1 MMPKDD
7 IVKAALTGDEIVRA
21 RIDFWNKELKPFC
34 IDQGFNVL
42 TAESDS
48 RMNFVSIEDDRHRP
62 ADSAFIYFGGDYG
75 ISLSVMAINTV
86 TDSDKA
92 IVQFASQTAWDKVE
106 THCGWT
112 DHIKDSEYG
121 EYWIQQR
128 SKCSP
133 AYFEKYPKSVI
144 KNSVLFRL
152 TEYPGPMRIDGTEL
166 NYEAKWKWF
175 KKDIFKG
182 IIEVRKKYNF
192 AKNLMR
198 KIEIEDAANGYNL

>member
-1 MMPKDD
+1 MMPEDD

-62 ADSAFIYFGGDYG
+62 ADSAFIYFGGDFG
-75 ISLSVMAINTV
+75 ISLAVMAINTV
-86 TDSDKA
+86 IDSDRT
-92 IVQFASQTAWDKVE
+92 IIQFASDTSWDKVE

-128 SKCSP
+128 SKCTP
-133 AYFEKYPKSVI
+133 AYFEKYPGSAL

-166 NYEAKWKWF
+166 NYDAKWKWF

-182 IIEVRKKYNF
+182 ILEVRKKYNF
-192 AKNLMR
+192 AINLMR

>member
-48 RMNFVSIEDDRHRP
+48 RMNFVSIDDDRHRP

-92 IVQFASQTAWDKVE
+92 IVQFASQTA
-106 THCGWT
+106 
-112 DHIKDSEYG
+112 
-121 EYWIQQR
+121 
-128 SKCSP
+128 
-133 AYFEKYPKSVI
+133 
-144 KNSVLFRL
+144 
-152 TEYPGPMRIDGTEL
+152 
-166 NYEAKWKWF
+166 
-175 KKDIFKG
+175 
-182 IIEVRKKYNF
+182 
-192 AKNLMR
+192 
-198 KIEIEDAANGYNL
+198 